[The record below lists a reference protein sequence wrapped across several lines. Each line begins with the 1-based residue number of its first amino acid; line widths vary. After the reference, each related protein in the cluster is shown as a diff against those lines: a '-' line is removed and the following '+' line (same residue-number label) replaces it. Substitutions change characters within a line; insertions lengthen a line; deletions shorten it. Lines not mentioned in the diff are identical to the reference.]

1 MKERRAYSVLEVNH
15 YIHSL
20 LLDEPFLQRLYVEGE
35 VSNVKYHTSGHIY
48 FTLKDDDAQISA
60 VMWRSS
66 VARGLPDRIV
76 NGDKVYVTGK
86 IDSWEKSGGYQL
98 VASRIEKAGQGI
110 LYQRYEAMKREF
122 QEMGMFDA
130 SYKKPL
136 PKYPKKVGIITAQT
150 GAAVR
155 DIIRVGTRRNPYV
168 QFVLYPALVQGE
180 GAAESVVRGIET
192 MDAQDYDV
200 LIVGRGGGSIEE
212 LWAFNEEIVARA
224 IFACNT
230 PIISAVGHEVD
241 FTIADFVADKRAAT
255 PSEAAEL
262 AVPLYTDMEGRLQ
275 DLYGRLQKNMTV
287 ELNRLALRLQK
298 SRSILL
304 SHSPEKVLADRRQY
318 AVTLEERLENR
329 MSSALLRARH
339 RVDPMEERM
348 SRSLT
353 GKLDQSRHRLS
364 VNAVRLDGLSPLKK
378 FQAGYAYPTDENGQ
392 NISSVRQVKQGDK
405 IRIRLMDGRIESR
418 VEDAVIEDS
427 EEKYGKK
434 ERRINTG
441 RSF

>member
-1 MKERRAYSVLEVNH
+1 M
-15 YIHSL
+15 
-20 LLDEPFLQRLYVEGE
+20 
-35 VSNVKYHTSGHIY
+35 
-48 FTLKDDDAQISA
+48 
-60 VMWRSS
+60 
-66 VARGLPDRIV
+66 
-76 NGDKVYVTGK
+76 
-86 IDSWEKSGGYQL
+86 
-98 VASRIEKAGQGI
+98 
-110 LYQRYEAMKREF
+110 
-122 QEMGMFDA
+122 
-130 SYKKPL
+130 
-136 PKYPKKVGIITAQT
+136 
-150 GAAVR
+150 R